1 MLSILQAH
9 CNICHLLFFLLTPIA
24 MHACHVE
31 FDPAKICMLHC
42 AQVVEVRRIDPKVC
56 GGGRGLFATRPIS
69 VGTVVA
75 VEEPFLLVPDEREA
89 RETLHTALVRGS
101 LGNMHAALH
110 GALRCHTTVSNEQE
124 YNTCASSVEY
134 YRISWIRYFAQS
146 KCRSP
151 INSCLASI

>member
-1 MLSILQAH
+1 MSFA
-9 CNICHLLFFLLTPIA
+9 LFFVAKHPSPC
-24 MHACHVE
+24 MQRHVE

-89 RETLHTALVRGS
+89 RETLHTALVRGIS
-101 LGNMHAALH
+101 LDRSGTCTQLCMVHSV
-110 GALRCHTTVSNEQE
+110 ALRPSQTNKSTTRVLPLW
-124 YNTCASSVEY
+124 NTIVYHGYDILLNQSVDLPL
-134 YRISWIRYFAQS
+134 ILV
-146 KCRSP
+146 
-151 INSCLASI
+151 LASI